1 MPGTSLHR
9 LFALKNR
16 PSSDTLQELF
26 DCAAIHAEEMHE

>member
-1 MPGTSLHR
+1 MPTKSLHW

-16 PSSDTLQELF
+16 PSSGIFQELL